1 MLLDALLPSTALRD
15 VPGIARA
22 SEELGFAGLWSSE
35 TQHDPLLPLAL
46 AAEHT
51 QRLTLGTAL
60 TVAFARTPG
69 ALAYAAW
76 DLAQAS
82 GGRFILGLGTQV
94 RAHIERRF
102 GGEWPE
108 SPVGR
113 MRELVA
119 AVRALW
125 ASWQTGEKLNFRGQH
140 YKLTLMS
147 PFFNPGPIDNPA
159 IPVYLAGVNPA
170 MCRLAGETADGLLVH
185 PYHTVKYLDEVVRPA
200 IDEGERRSGRAPGSV
215 RLFITAFVVPEAS
228 MAAAIRS
235 QIAFYASTP
244 TYKPVMERH
253 GWGETADEL
262 SQRARRAGWA
272 EMGDLISE
280 AMLEAFAVVEPWQDL
295 GPALARRY
303 RGRAARLAVY
313 LPFRP
318 GERDEFWRDL
328 AVRFASTP

>member
-1 MLLDALLPSTALRD
+1 
-15 VPGIARA
+15 
-22 SEELGFAGLWSSE
+22 
-35 TQHDPLLPLAL
+35 
-46 AAEHT
+46 
-51 QRLTLGTAL
+51 
-60 TVAFARTPG
+60 AFARTPG

-76 DLAQAS
+76 DLAQSS

-102 GGEWPE
+102 GGEWPD
-108 SPVGR
+108 SPAGR
-113 MRELVA
+113 MRELVG

-125 ASWQTGEKLNFRGQH
+125 ASWQTGAKLNFRGQH

-159 IPVYLAGVNPA
+159 IPIYLAGVNPA

-215 RLFITAFVVPEAS
+215 GLFITAFVVPEAS

-262 SQRARRAGWA
+262 SQRARRGEWA

-280 AMLEAFAVVEPWQDL
+280 EMLEAFAVVAPWQDL
-295 GPALARRY
+295 GPALEHRY

-328 AVRFASTP
+328 AGRFASTP